1 MTPARGRLARAP
13 GEDDSYLASVSDLMV
28 GLLFVFIILLMAYAL
43 NYRSA
48 EQQASHA
55 STSLASARESAEEE
69 RRHLEDQRDQL
80 AAEIDS
86 LEAERRG
93 LQSELAQT
101 RVERDQLGALTST
114 VGERD
119 VARTAMLQEVK
130 DLLAERDVEVAI
142 EPENGVVRLP
152 EGLLFDS
159 GQATL
164 RPEGERALRALA
176 YALAR
181 ALPCYARAPG
191 DMQLD
196 CPKGASPLLEAVLVE
211 GHTDD
216 RPILGGAIADNWILS
231 ALRGVNTFKALV
243 AFEPSLEL
251 LRNGRGEALLGV
263 SSYEARRPV
272 LDQPTPEARR
282 LNRRIDLRFVVAA
295 PSAEEVARVREQIAP
310 ARP

>member
-1 MTPARGRLARAP
+1 MTPARGRLARTIA
-13 GEDDSYLASVSDLMV
+13 EDDSYLASVSDLMV

-43 NYRSA
+43 NYRTA
-48 EQQASHA
+48 EQQASDTRSA
-55 STSLASARESAEEE
+55 LATARDSAEEE
-69 RRHLEDQRDQL
+69 HERLEEQRDIL

-93 LQSELAQT
+93 LQAQLAAT
-101 RVERDQLGALTST
+101 EAERDRLGALTST
-114 VGERD
+114 IGERD
-119 VARTAMLQEVK
+119 IARSAMLQEVK
-130 DLLAERDVEVAI
+130 DLLEEREVSVAI
-142 EPENGVVRLP
+142 EPENGIVRLP
-152 EGLLFDS
+152 EELLFDS
-159 GQATL
+159 AQATL

-176 YALAR
+176 HALAR

-196 CPKGASPLLEAVLVE
+196 CPRGASPLLEAVLIE

-216 RPILGGAIADNWILS
+216 RPLLGGAIADNWMLS

-263 SSYEARRPV
+263 SGYEARRPV
-272 LDQPTPEARR
+272 LDQPTAEARR
-282 LNRRIDLRFVVAA
+282 LNRRIDLRFIVAA
-295 PSAEEVARVREQIAP
+295 PSAEEIARVRERLDS